1 MNPALLRTLAIRQA
15 YSNSKSP
22 AAKADSYDFL
32 MDNPRGRVSRPL
44 PFPGYICRRAFLRKQ
59 QNPSSSDLRCHC
71 QPGLLGRP
79 LPFHACRIPRPS
91 ISFPTVARLIC
102 FLLLVCMGTLRILDQ
117 AIKSFLCRHDG
128 FSRNFMFRALHFQFF
143 LSVYADPCKADADAS
158 KSLSVPESVCL
169 AFAMSLDGA
178 AAGFGAAL
186 GNLNPVAVLFFSL
199 LFGFTA
205 IQGGFLLGNRL
216 AQKTHFSVDWL
227 SGALLILLAFLR
239 LT

>member
-1 MNPALLRTLAIRQA
+1 MT
-15 YSNSKSP
+15 
-22 AAKADSYDFL
+22 FL
-32 MDNPRGRVSRPL
+32 WIIPEA
-44 PFPGYICRRAFLRKQ
+44 AFLALSLSLDTFVAGLSYG
-59 QNPSSSDLRCHC
+59 SSKIRL
-71 QPGLLGRP
+71 P
-79 LPFHACRIPRPS
+79 LVCAVTVTLVCSGVLCLS
-91 ISFPTVARLIC
+91 I
-102 FLLLVCMGTLRILDQ
+102 LLLVCMGTLRILDQ

-169 AFAMSLDGA
+169 ALAMSLDGA

-199 LFGFTA
+199 LFGFTT

-216 AQKTHFSVDWL
+216 AQKIHFSVDWL

-239 LT
+239 LI

>member
-1 MNPALLRTLAIRQA
+1 MT
-15 YSNSKSP
+15 
-22 AAKADSYDFL
+22 FL
-32 MDNPRGRVSRPL
+32 WIIPEA
-44 PFPGYICRRAFLRKQ
+44 AFLALSLSLDTFVAGLSYG
-59 QNPSSSDLRCHC
+59 SSKIRLPLVCAVTVSLVCSGVLC
-71 QPGLLGRP
+71 LSMLAGSLVRP
-79 LPFHACRIPRPS
+79 FLSPIA
-91 ISFPTVARLIC
+91 ARLIC

-169 AFAMSLDGA
+169 ALAMSLDGA

-199 LFGFTA
+199 LFGFTT

-216 AQKTHFSVDWL
+216 AQKIHFSVDWL

-239 LT
+239 LI

>member
-1 MNPALLRTLAIRQA
+1 MT
-15 YSNSKSP
+15 
-22 AAKADSYDFL
+22 FL
-32 MDNPRGRVSRPL
+32 WIIPEA
-44 PFPGYICRRAFLRKQ
+44 AFLALSLSLDTFVAGLSYG
-59 QNPSSSDLRCHC
+59 SSKIRLPLICAVTVSLVCSGVLC
-71 QPGLLGRP
+71 LSMLAGSLVRP
-79 LPFHACRIPRPS
+79 FLSPIA
-91 ISFPTVARLIC
+91 ARLIC
-102 FLLLVCMGTLRILDQ
+102 FFLLVCMGALRILDQ

-169 AFAMSLDGA
+169 ALAMSLDGA

-199 LFGFTA
+199 LFGFAA

-216 AQKTHFSVDWL
+216 AQKTHFPVDWL
-227 SGALLILLAFLR
+227 SGALLILVAFLR
-239 LT
+239 LI

>member
-1 MNPALLRTLAIRQA
+1 MNPALLRTLATRQA

-44 PFPGYICRRAFLRKQ
+44 PFPGYICRRAFTVSLVC
-59 QNPSSSDLRCHC
+59 SGVLCLSMLAGSLV
-71 QPGLLGRP
+71 RP
-79 LPFHACRIPRPS
+79 FLSPIA
-91 ISFPTVARLIC
+91 ARLIC

-169 AFAMSLDGA
+169 ALAMSLDGA

-239 LT
+239 LI

>member
-1 MNPALLRTLAIRQA
+1 MT
-15 YSNSKSP
+15 
-22 AAKADSYDFL
+22 FL
-32 MDNPRGRVSRPL
+32 WIIPEA
-44 PFPGYICRRAFLRKQ
+44 AFLALSLSLDTFVAGLSYG
-59 QNPSSSDLRCHC
+59 SSKIR
-71 QPGLLGRP
+71 
-79 LPFHACRIPRPS
+79 LP
-91 ISFPTVARLIC
+91 LIC
-102 FLLLVCMGTLRILDQ
+102 AVTVSLVCSGVLCLSMFAGSLVRP
-117 AIKSFLCRHDG
+117 FLCRHDD
-128 FSRNFMFRALHFQFF
+128 FSRNFMFRARHFQFF

-169 AFAMSLDGA
+169 ALAMSLDGA

-216 AQKTHFSVDWL
+216 AQKTHFTVDWL

-239 LT
+239 LI

>member
-1 MNPALLRTLAIRQA
+1 MNPALLRTRATRQA

-79 LPFHACRIPRPS
+79 LPSMLAGSLVRPFLS
-91 ISFPTVARLIC
+91 PIAARLIC

-169 AFAMSLDGA
+169 ALAMSLDGA

-239 LT
+239 LI

>member
-1 MNPALLRTLAIRQA
+1 MLAGSLVRPFL
-15 YSNSKSP
+15 SP
-22 AAKADSYDFL
+22 
-32 MDNPRGRVSRPL
+32 
-44 PFPGYICRRAFLRKQ
+44 I
-59 QNPSSSDLRCHC
+59 
-71 QPGLLGRP
+71 
-79 LPFHACRIPRPS
+79 
-91 ISFPTVARLIC
+91 VARLIC

-169 AFAMSLDGA
+169 ALAMSLDGA

-239 LT
+239 LI

>member
-1 MNPALLRTLAIRQA
+1 
-15 YSNSKSP
+15 
-22 AAKADSYDFL
+22 
-32 MDNPRGRVSRPL
+32 
-44 PFPGYICRRAFLRKQ
+44 
-59 QNPSSSDLRCHC
+59 
-71 QPGLLGRP
+71 
-79 LPFHACRIPRPS
+79 
-91 ISFPTVARLIC
+91 
-102 FLLLVCMGTLRILDQ
+102 MGVLRIIDQ
-117 AIKSFLCRHDG
+117 AIKSFLCRHDD

-169 AFAMSLDGA
+169 ALAMSLD
-178 AAGFGAAL
+178 GFGAAL

-216 AQKTHFSVDWL
+216 AQKTHFTVDWL

-239 LT
+239 LI

>member
-1 MNPALLRTLAIRQA
+1 MT
-15 YSNSKSP
+15 
-22 AAKADSYDFL
+22 FL
-32 MDNPRGRVSRPL
+32 WIIL
-44 PFPGYICRRAFLRKQ
+44 EAAFLALSLSLDTFVAGLSYG
-59 QNPSSSDLRCHC
+59 SSKIRLPLVCAVTVSLVCSGVLC
-71 QPGLLGRP
+71 LSMLAGSLVRP
-79 LPFHACRIPRPS
+79 FLS
-91 ISFPTVARLIC
+91 PTAARLIC

-143 LSVYADPCKADADAS
+143 LSVYADPCKADSDAS

-169 AFAMSLDGA
+169 ALAMSLDGA
-178 AAGFGAAL
+178 AARFDL
-186 GNLNPVAVLFFSL
+186 FSL

-216 AQKTHFSVDWL
+216 AQKIHFSVDWL

-239 LT
+239 LI

>member
-1 MNPALLRTLAIRQA
+1 MT
-15 YSNSKSP
+15 
-22 AAKADSYDFL
+22 FL
-32 MDNPRGRVSRPL
+32 WIIPEA
-44 PFPGYICRRAFLRKQ
+44 AFLALSLSLDTFVAGLSYG
-59 QNPSSSDLRCHC
+59 SSKIRLPLVCAVTVSLVCSGVLC
-71 QPGLLGRP
+71 LSMLAGSLVRP
-79 LPFHACRIPRPS
+79 FLSPIA
-91 ISFPTVARLIC
+91 ARLIC

-128 FSRNFMFRALHFQFF
+128 FSRNFMFRA
-143 LSVYADPCKADADAS
+143 VYADPCKADADAS
-158 KSLSVPESVCL
+158 KSLSVPESVYL
-169 AFAMSLDGA
+169 ALAMSLDGA

-239 LT
+239 LI